1 MRTLLAALALLLCTS
16 GCSDDAEP
24 SASSEASP
32 ADTLS
37 EASPEADVATADP
50 NTPTLAPPTEGE
62 GFQLATSV
70 SGCPV
75 SIASRSEVSAGPLA

>member
-16 GCSDDAEP
+16 GCSDDVEP

-50 NTPTLAPPTEGE
+50 NTPTLAPPPEGE
-62 GFQLATSV
+62 GFQLAMDV
-70 SGCPV
+70 EAPPQAVRSGSATYTPCP
-75 SIASRSEVSAGPLA
+75 